1 MRTLLIAAAF
11 TVVGCSM
18 SEPDVPAARRVPE
31 TARAD
36 AAAVVLANNQFACD
50 LYAGLASSDG
60 NIVFS
65 PFSISTALAMLDA
78 GAAGTTDAEL
88 RAALHAETLGDRMH
102 AGYGALIDSLDIGR
116 GFGNYALSTAD
127 RLFGQTGFPFLP
139 NYLTTTRQQYGAELQ
154 PVDFRAGTESA
165 RNTINR
171 WVAGQTAQLIPELFP
186 AGSLDSSAVVVLVNA
201 IVFKGSWA
209 RQFEAGATRDAP
221 FQLADGT
228 TITAPTM
235 LKVDG
240 LPTAELP
247 DGSGVLIDLAFK
259 GNDLSLIV
267 VVPTAA
273 NGLPA
278 IEAQLSAA
286 AIAQWIASAQQTIRR
301 LGLSFPK
308 FTTKRVYH
316 LQSALAKLG
325 ILDAFNPLTA
335 DLSGIDGQRD
345 LFVSDALHQAI
356 LAVDEQGGQAA
367 AATATTVTTT
377 STGDGARPFLVDR
390 PFLFML
396 YDHVTGAILFLGR
409 VVDPTRG

>member
-1 MRTLLIAAAF
+1 MRSLLIAAAF

-18 SEPDVPAARRVPE
+18 SEPDVPAARQLPE

-60 NIVFS
+60 NVVFS

-88 RAALHAETLGDRMH
+88 RAALHADTLGDRVH
-102 AGYGALIDSLDIGR
+102 TGYHALIDSLDIGR

-127 RLFGQTGFPFLP
+127 RLFGQTGFPFLRD
-139 NYLTTTRQQYGAELQ
+139 YLTVTREQYGAELQ
-154 PVDFRAGTESA
+154 ALDFHASAESA
-165 RNTINR
+165 RSTINR
-171 WVAGQTAQLIPELFP
+171 WVAGQTAQAIPELFP
-186 AGSLDSSAVVVLVNA
+186 AGSIDPSAVLVLVNA
-201 IVFKGSWA
+201 IAFKGSWA
-209 RQFEAGATRDAP
+209 GQFEAGATHDAP

-228 TITAPTM
+228 TVTVPTM
-235 LKVDG
+235 HKLDG
-240 LPTAELP
+240 LPTAVLP
-247 DGSGVLIDLAFK
+247 DDSGRIIDLAFK

-267 VVPTAA
+267 AVPTAA

-286 AIAQWIASAQQTIRR
+286 AIPQWIASAHQTKREWE
-301 LGLSFPK
+301 LTFPK
-308 FTTKRVYH
+308 FTTKRAYD
-316 LQSALAKLG
+316 LRSTLAKLG
-325 ILDAFNPLTA
+325 ILDAFDPLSA

-345 LFVSDALHQAI
+345 LFVGGALHQAM
-356 LAVDEQGGQAA
+356 LAVDEQGAQAA
-367 AATATTVTTT
+367 AATGLTLTTT
-377 STGDGARPFLVDR
+377 SSGAPPFAVDR

>member
-1 MRTLLIAAAF
+1 MRSLLIAAAF

-18 SEPDVPAARRVPE
+18 SEPDVPAARQVPE

-50 LYAGLASSDG
+50 LYAGLASVDD
-60 NIVFS
+60 NLVFS

-88 RAALHAETLGDRMH
+88 RAALHADALGDRLH
-102 AGYGALIDSLDIGR
+102 AGYHALIDSLDIGR

-139 NYLTTTRQQYGAELQ
+139 SYLTTTRQQYGAELQ
-154 PVDFRAGTESA
+154 PLDFRASAESA

-186 AGSLDSSAVVVLVNA
+186 AGSIDTSVALVLVNA
-201 IVFKGSWA
+201 IVFKGSWS
-209 RQFEAGATRDAP
+209 RQFDAEATHDAP

-228 TITAPTM
+228 TVTVPTM
-235 LKVDG
+235 RKLDG

-247 DGSGVLIDLAFK
+247 DGSGVVIDLAFK

-286 AIAQWIASAQQTIRR
+286 AISQWIASAHETIRR
-301 LGLSFPK
+301 WELAFPK
-308 FTTKRVYH
+308 FTTKRAYQ
-316 LQSALAKLG
+316 LQSALAKRG
-325 ILDAFNPLTA
+325 ILGAFNPGTA

-345 LFVSDALHQAI
+345 LSVSDALHQAI

-367 AATATTVTTT
+367 AATGVTVSTT
-377 STGDGARPFLVDR
+377 SAGGGERPFLVDR